1 MPIKRSLCAVFIFI
15 LPVLFFSCSND
26 MKQEKGH
33 SIRLKVV
40 ASLFPVYD
48 FARNV
53 GGGDIDVTLL
63 LPPGSEPHSYEPSP
77 GDIMRLGK
85 ADIFIYTSR
94 SMEPWAEEML
104 KNSGSSRLKVVDAG
118 QGIMTFNIPAAGG
131 KKEGPADPHIWLDL
145 ENASKMVDNISSAF
159 IEKDPAN
166 KDAYLRN
173 ADAYK
178 ARLAALDSR
187 FEQELA
193 SCSKKV
199 FIDGGHYTFGYL
211 ARRYGLQYSAAY
223 SISPDAEPS
232 ARSLVNISKMLKKHG
247 LRHIYHEELLSPRIA
262 ETIARETGAGLLKLQ
277 GGHNISLQELA
288 SGTGFLDIMSRNLDS
303 LKEGLDCR

>member
-1 MPIKRSLCAVFIFI
+1 LPIKRSLCAVFIFI